1 LGRVIV
7 AGVGNTLAG
16 DDGAGIYMVREL
28 RKRLPES
35 HSIKFLELEGDL
47 YQIWDHL
54 PGTDAILFLDAIAG
68 DTPGEIKVGKTLP
81 RAYTPSFH
89 ESDLSAVLKSLEM
102 IYDGEF
108 PKWTLWGV
116 TIDPPRELGEGLS
129 EPVSRGAAEVVKKL
143 EALYR
148 DNNLMIDGYA
158 VGLSCTN

>member
-1 LGRVIV
+1 MGKVIF

-16 DDGAGIYMVREL
+16 DDGAGIYMVRQLE
-28 RKRLPES
+28 KRLPPC
-35 HSIKFLELEGDL
+35 KDLLFLELEGDL

-116 TIDPPRELGEGLS
+116 IIDPPRELGEGLS
-129 EPVSRGAAEVVKKL
+129 EPVLKAADAAVREIISRL
-143 EALYR
+143 EGDGLQ
-148 DNNLMIDGYA
+148 IDGVA
-158 VGLSCTN
+158 ITL